1 MSFLETLKKSVAA
14 GFMIGIG
21 AVVYLQ
27 CENRIAG
34 SLLFTVGL
42 FTICAFGMN
51 LFTGKIGY
59 VFSNKNKPNCFVIW
73 FGNLIGTVFGMTLIR
88 FAKPSLHT
96 LAKDMMTAKINQGYA
111 VSAVLAFF
119 CGVLMYIAVENYRA
133 NPHGIGKAAG
143 LFLCVSAFI
152 LSGFEHS
159 IADMCY
165 AALAVESWQD
175 ISDYLLFLL
184 VVTLGNGLGA
194 VAAGAVTARRGE
206 KN

>member
-21 AVVYLQ
+21 AVIYLQ
-27 CENRIAG
+27 CDNKIVG
-34 SLLFTVGL
+34 SLMFTIGL

-59 VFSNKNKPNCFVIW
+59 IFSNRNRPNCIVIW
-73 FGNLIGTVFGMTLIR
+73 AGNLIGTAFGMTLIR

-96 LAKDMMTAKINQGYA
+96 VAKDMMTAKINQSYVG
-111 VSAVLAFF
+111 VVVLAFF
-119 CGVLMYIAVENYRA
+119 CGVLMYVAVENYRA
-133 NPHGIGKAAG
+133 NPHGIGKVVG
-143 LFLCVSAFI
+143 LFLCVSTFI

-165 AALAVESWQD
+165 AALAAESGKD
-175 ISDYLLFLL
+175 LLDYFLFLL
-184 VVTLGNGLGA
+184 VVTLGNGVGA
-194 VAAGAVTARRGE
+194 VAVRAVTAQREG
-206 KN
+206 KS